1 MVEDHQ
7 YYDDDF
13 FKLEGWVSCY
23 ECDIIFYDIDKLIE
37 HQKECDKPEYLKLS
51 EEDKTKSTVDKPYK
65 QHKELKERL
74 DGILNSYIDKYN
86 LQY

>member
-1 MVEDHQ
+1 MAEDHQ

-37 HQKECDKPEYLKLS
+37 HQKECDKPK
-51 EEDKTKSTVDKPYK
+51 
-65 QHKELKERL
+65 KE
-74 DGILNSYIDKYN
+74 
-86 LQY
+86 